1 MAGQRALIARTGYTG
16 EDGFELYLAP
26 AEAPAVWNAILK
38 AGEVALDGIIGPGHV
53 TTIIG
58 ASAWEFLPAEYS
70 IPVAVAGFEPLD
82 ILRAVDMLVD
92 MAEEGRPDVGNAYGR
107 SVKAKGNPIARDML
121 DRAFEVT
128 TADWRGFGPIP
139 NSGLTLRA
147 KYAHRDAAQ
156 VFPVAVQPVK
166 EPKGCRCGEVLRGV
180 MEPPE
185 CPLFRRVC
193 SPRNPIGPCMV
204 SAEGACAAYYRYGEE
219 L

>member
-1 MAGQRALIARTGYTG
+1 VHKLTP
-16 EDGFELYLAP
+16 P
-26 AEAPAVWNAILK
+26 ATRAILD
-38 AGEVALDGIIGPGHV
+38 AGEVRLDGVIGPGHV
-53 TTIIG
+53 TTVIG
-58 ASAWEFLPAEYS
+58 ADAWRFLPDERGVPCA
-70 IPVAVAGFEPLD
+70 IAGFEPLD
-82 ILRAVDMLVD
+82 ILRAIAMLVE

-107 SVKAKGNPIARDML
+107 SVKAKGNPIALDML
-121 DRAFEVT
+121 DRVFEMS

-139 NSGLTLRA
+139 QSGLTLRA
-147 KYAHRDAAQ
+147 EYAHRDAAL
-156 VFPVAVQPVK
+156 VFPVEVQAVD

-204 SAEGACAAYYRYGEE
+204 SAEGACAAYYRYGGD